1 MSNQPPYPPQQPPP
15 GGYPQGGQYPPQG
28 YYQQPPKKKRKWPWI
43 VGGIVLVFILMIG
56 GCMAMIGGAANEID
70 KESKREVTV
79 TYQVEGSGGNSSI
92 TYSGRDFN
100 IAQETAATLPWTK
113 DVTIDGLGKTVTLSA
128 TNDENGG
135 DVTCRIL
142 VDGNAISEQ
151 TSSGP
156 FASAS
161 CTGDAGQK

>member
-1 MSNQPPYPPQQPPP
+1 MTNPPNAPQAQ
-15 GGYPQGGQYPPQG
+15 YPQNSPPAYYPA
-28 YYQQPPKKKRKWPWI
+28 PPKKRKKWPW
-43 VGGIVLVFILMIG
+43 VLGGIVLFFVLLMG
-56 GCMAMIGGAANEID
+56 SCMALVGGAVNSVD

-79 TYQVEGSGGNSSI
+79 TYQVEGTGPDSSI

-100 IAQETAATLPWTK
+100 IAQENGATLPWSK
-113 DVTIDGLGKTVTLSA
+113 QVTIDGLGKTVSLSA
-128 TNDENGG
+128 TNDEKGG

-142 VDGNAISEQ
+142 LGDKVISEQ
-151 TSSGP
+151 KSSGP